1 MLGAACCLPC
11 SLCAPPECY
20 EGVILLH
27 LHLAVPC
34 EAAHGLAPL
43 PMPSATRAPLPHGT
57 QALKEDQRIDGRR
70 PFDYRR
76 VRYQVCSLH
85 GALQEA
91 LSNSTL
97 LFC

>member
-1 MLGAACCLPC
+1 MQSLPPTTTAA
-11 SLCAPPECY
+11 E
-20 EGVILLH
+20 
-27 LHLAVPC
+27 
-34 EAAHGLAPL
+34 
-43 PMPSATRAPLPHGT
+43 LPHGT

-91 LSNSTL
+91 LCNSTL